1 MNNNNFD
8 FKKLLFITGNVLVLS
23 LALLAIVVTIGE
35 KKSWSHQ
42 VNQGTTITVSG
53 EGEVTA
59 IPDIAVI
66 SFTIRS
72 VAKTVPDVQKK
83 AEDIMKPTNDELAKL
98 GVATKDIKT
107 ISYTVNPKYTY
118 GMAPAIYCLSNCPVP
133 QQKLEGYEVAE
144 TIQVKVRKID
154 DSGKVLALLGT
165 NNITE
170 ISGPDFTV
178 DDMNK
183 VNSDAKALAIADAK
197 IKAEAT
203 AKALGVELGRI
214 TGFSEGG
221 NYPQPMMYGAMSSK
235 AESVS
240 NVTVP
245 VGESVIKKNV
255 SITYELE

>member
-23 LALLAIVVTIGE
+23 LALLAIMFAVGE
-35 KKSWSHQ
+35 KKSWGHQ
-42 VNQGTTITVSG
+42 ANQGATITVNG

-59 IPDIAVI
+59 IPDVALV
-66 SFTIRS
+66 SFTIRE
-72 VAKTVPDVQKK
+72 VAKTVPEAQKK
-83 AEDIMKPTNDELAKL
+83 AEDIIKPTNDGLAKL
-98 GVATKDIKT
+98 GVANKDIKT

-118 GMAPAIYCLSNCPVP
+118 EAQIYCLSNCPP
-133 QQKLEGYEVAE
+133 NKPKLEGYEVSE
-144 TIQVKVRKID
+144 TIQVKVRNID

-178 DDMNK
+178 DDMDK
-183 VNSDAKALAIADAK
+183 INSDAKALAIANAK
-197 IKAEAT
+197 LKAKAT

-214 TGFSEGG
+214 TGFSEDN
-221 NYPQPMMYGAMSSK
+221 NYPRPMMYGAMSAK

-240 NVTVP
+240 SVTVP
-245 VGESVIKKNV
+245 IGESVIKKTV
-255 SITYELE
+255 SITYEIE